1 MISMQTLNN
10 SNAYTAVQHKQKQ
23 LAQDEMDWRKK
34 RNKRLRWFSGFFL
47 LFFLWAG
54 SAWLDQKAAIEEKRI
69 ELEAIQ
75 QKVNTANEEQVE
87 LIYQVKR
94 LNDYDYIAEIA
105 RRDYF
110 LSRPGEVIFKI
121 PEN

>member
-1 MISMQTLNN
+1 MQTLNN